1 MHSETGKKD
10 HAQSSPSEVASL
22 QFNSLAI
29 EDRFCWFKFH
39 FQSVLQELYVEI
51 D

>member
-1 MHSETGKKD
+1 MHSEAGKED
-10 HAQSSPSEVASL
+10 HAQSSTSEVTSL
-22 QFNSLAI
+22 QFNSLAT
-29 EDRFCWFKFH
+29 EDRFCWFEFH